1 MSRARIG
8 VFDDLLVKR
17 KFTGGGSVNADEII
31 PRIFDAYDALYLP
44 KIRTMQNLANT
55 EAEFVLRNLEKLE
68 SDGIKVSKSFKNLLE
83 RSTYDKLERMNS
95 KMILKEYSNETI
107 NFDLLFDNDFSP
119 SLFPNPLFKGEVIEV
134 SRINKVNVGL
144 VLRGFS
150 CINRTNS
157 IDLIKLILKN
167 EFSELT
173 SVTSIKR
180 YLSFG
185 LHPYYDFYLINS
197 LVNNRN
203 VKFVGLVNN
212 SILSHHPKL
221 DLAKGKIRVLYPSD
235 ASRFSSVSQQ
245 RKDDYLLFYSRLV
258 PEKGIFEIPLIMKHL
273 SDMNFKIKLKVA
285 GKFPY
290 KEDEAEFF
298 KMVVNLGLRD
308 MIEYLGFLEDAELE
322 GVLAGANVL
331 IYPSHS
337 DTYSITI
344 TEALLKKTR
353 VVAYD
358 IRALNNIYGHI
369 PETYFVKEYDTYSFA
384 LKVREVAYRKEF
396 DVGPIY
402 SEFSK
407 NHSSYDVVFQKL
419 TDVIDEYI

>member
-1 MSRARIG
+1 M
-8 VFDDLLVKR
+8 
-17 KFTGGGSVNADEII
+17 
-31 PRIFDAYDALYLP
+31 
-44 KIRTMQNLANT
+44 
-55 EAEFVLRNLEKLE
+55 
-68 SDGIKVSKSFKNLLE
+68 
-83 RSTYDKLERMNS
+83 
-95 KMILKEYSNETI
+95 
-107 NFDLLFDNDFSP
+107 
-119 SLFPNPLFKGEVIEV
+119 
-134 SRINKVNVGL
+134 
-144 VLRGFS
+144 
-150 CINRTNS
+150 
-157 IDLIKLILKN
+157 
-167 EFSELT
+167 
-173 SVTSIKR
+173 
-180 YLSFG
+180 
-185 LHPYYDFYLINS
+185 
-197 LVNNRN
+197 
-203 VKFVGLVNN
+203 VNN

-221 DLAKGKIRVLYPSD
+221 GLAKGKIRVLYPSD
-235 ASRFSSVSQQ
+235 ASRFSSVSQL

-258 PEKGIFEIPLIMKHL
+258 PEKGIFEIPQIMKHL
-273 SDMNFKIKLKVA
+273 SDMNFKIKLKVV

-290 KEDEAEFF
+290 KEDETEFF

-308 MIEYLGFLEDAELE
+308 MIEYLGFLEDTELE
-322 GVLAGANVL
+322 KVLAGANVL

-396 DVGPIY
+396 DVDSIY

-419 TDVIDEYI
+419 TAVIDESI